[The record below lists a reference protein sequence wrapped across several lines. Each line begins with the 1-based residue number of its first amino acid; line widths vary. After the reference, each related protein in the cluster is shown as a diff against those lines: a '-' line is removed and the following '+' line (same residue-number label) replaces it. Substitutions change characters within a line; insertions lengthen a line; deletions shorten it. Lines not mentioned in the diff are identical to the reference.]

1 MLCSRCVLP
10 FLAFYLLLEETS
22 AFVLP
27 NRFRK
32 RRDVSWLDQ
41 ELFPRLPERSERGDL
56 SVGDAGETGRET
68 GRETGQETGR
78 GPDGR
83 PSQSAAFL
91 TPLEHLSHHSHRKN
105 NEKRWRVAPL
115 DSIGSSLLS
124 SYRNRKDEPDVDWED
139 YSE

>member
-68 GRETGQETGR
+68 
-78 GPDGR
+78 DGR